1 MTRRFFTYTAII
13 LLCLI
18 QLGPGNAQ
26 EIIDVIAMGQ
36 VGPRDCPI
44 HGWFSA
50 LPDFDYMLVITKQ
63 DVAVLTMEELRRWI
77 RIYLPRNRR
86 EFTDGYDHY
95 IFVDSWMTGW
105 ESSPLLTTKQV
116 ADIKWSIG
124 EGGMPIFVTGIWS
137 SDSDMVSGLLASDIE
152 EFYPVD
158 LSRPRSMDSQYTY
171 RVSVNR
177 DPVLPAVLK
186 LFLPLGI
193 ERFQGIWVGQ
203 LYPKQ
208 GATIWA
214 TLSQTNLPNPPPGGW
229 PWLVSWRVGSKNT
242 LFWVAADDLEVK
254 WWWGFYNPPTE
265 NPYGVDVLANIV
277 YHSLGM
283 PLPEDLLLLHD
294 LRRRLIE
301 FNEKKA
307 LSLSVIDFAEK
318 FKANTGVLWREM
330 VTIEETRSLANEAYM
345 LHEYEEAME
354 TLLEAEAALSNLGET
369 AIRLK
374 DNALAWVFIIEWLVV
389 AGASML
395 CGTALW
401 ALMIRRHLYR
411 EVGTTRGEAR

>member
-1 MTRRFFTYTAII
+1 MTRRVYAYTAII

-18 QLGPGNAQ
+18 HLHPGNGQ

-36 VGPRDCPI
+36 VGPRDCPV

-63 DVAVLTMEELRRWI
+63 DVAVLTLEELRRWI
-77 RIYLPRNRR
+77 RIYLPRNRQ
-86 EFTDGYDHY
+86 EFIDGYDHY
-95 IFVDSWMTGW
+95 IFVDSWLTGW
-105 ESSPLLTTKQV
+105 ESSPLLTAKQV

-158 LSRPRSMDSQYTY
+158 LSRPRNMDSQYYY

-177 DPVLPAVLK
+177 DPVLPGVLR

-193 ERFQGIWVGQ
+193 EQFQGIWVGQ

-265 NPYGVDVLANIV
+265 NPYGVDVLANII
-277 YHSLGM
+277 YHSLGK
-283 PLPEDLLLLHD
+283 PLPDDLLLLHD

-307 LSLSVIDFAEK
+307 LSLSIIDFAEK
-318 FKANTGVLWREM
+318 FKANTDALWREM
-330 VTIEETRSLANEAYM
+330 TAVEEIRFLANEAYL

-354 TLLEAEAALSNLGET
+354 TLSEAEAALSEMGEM

-389 AGASML
+389 LGASMV

-401 ALMIRRHLYR
+401 ALMIRRRLYR